1 MADKIRPVTFEDN
14 PQVADLIRS
23 VMTEFGCVGD
33 GYSIEDPEV
42 DNIYEAYQVRGH
54 KFWVIVDGEKVLG
67 CGGIGTLEEAEDDVC
82 ELKKM
87 YFYPELR
94 GKGFGRKLIELC
106 LGEAKGMGYRRCYI
120 ETVERMESAIRL
132 YEKSGFQ
139 KLKSKLG
146 ATGHSGC
153 ETFYVKEIE

>member
-1 MADKIRPVTFEDN
+1 MTETIRPVTLEDN

-23 VMTEFGCVGD
+23 VMTEFDCIGD
-33 GYSIEDPEV
+33 GYSIADPEV
-42 DNIYEAYQVRGH
+42 ENIYDAYQDRGH
-54 KFWVIVDGEKVLG
+54 KFWVIADGKKVLG
-67 CGGIGTLEEAEDDVC
+67 CGGIGTLEEADDDVC

-106 LGEAKGMGYRRCYI
+106 FCEAKEMGYRRCYI
-120 ETVERMESAIRL
+120 ETVARMESAIRL
-132 YEKSGFQ
+132 YEKNGFK
-139 KLKSKLG
+139 KLESKLG

-153 ETFYVKEIE
+153 ETFYIKEIG